1 MMNILKMGFRS
12 VLYRKKQYL
21 SLFGVCIVGVG
32 FSLFILFLVAGMLDA
47 LESKAK
53 NYYGGDLNFIGGT
66 WSLSIDNIE
75 DVITDLQSCFPEGT
89 VITPR
94 FDFDAEYSSFYFEGV
109 EVRQRVI
116 KGCDFEREKA
126 LFSNLNYVEGNADNM
141 ADSTG
146 VLLSMPIAQK
156 LGVHVNDSI
165 TFLLKTSRGYTNT
178 VTLQVQGIFKDS
190 SLFGMYTSYMDIN
203 TLRSAYDVPAHWGNR
218 ICITLPNDKKD
229 SFDIADAQSKL
240 EEKFTMFP
248 LVEDKQQFYDKLGFS
263 EPTYALIA
271 LYANLED
278 LKIILDAMNLITVFI
293 IVILLIIVI
302 VGIST
307 TYRVIVM
314 KRINE
319 IGIYKA
325 IGMQK
330 RRIYAVL
337 LSEICVLLAIGFCG
351 GVFLSFLLSWFV
363 RLFNLSFVP
372 AFDIFLVNGVLLTI
386 PSLKVMLA
394 IGLILFVT
402 TLIAVL
408 FSIRKSVSV
417 TPVVALG
424 TTE

>member
-1 MMNILKMGFRS
+1 MNTLKMGFRS

-165 TFLLKTSRGYTNT
+165 TFLLKTSFT
-178 VTLQVQGIFKDS
+178 FFS
-190 SLFGMYTSYMDIN
+190 SL
-203 TLRSAYDVPAHWGNR
+203 
-218 ICITLPNDKKD
+218 
-229 SFDIADAQSKL
+229 
-240 EEKFTMFP
+240 
-248 LVEDKQQFYDKLGFS
+248 LG
-263 EPTYALIA
+263 A
-271 LYANLED
+271 
-278 LKIILDAMNLITVFI
+278 
-293 IVILLIIVI
+293 
-302 VGIST
+302 
-307 TYRVIVM
+307 
-314 KRINE
+314 
-319 IGIYKA
+319 
-325 IGMQK
+325 
-330 RRIYAVL
+330 
-337 LSEICVLLAIGFCG
+337 
-351 GVFLSFLLSWFV
+351 
-363 RLFNLSFVP
+363 
-372 AFDIFLVNGVLLTI
+372 
-386 PSLKVMLA
+386 
-394 IGLILFVT
+394 
-402 TLIAVL
+402 
-408 FSIRKSVSV
+408 
-417 TPVVALG
+417 
-424 TTE
+424 

>member
-1 MMNILKMGFRS
+1 M
-12 VLYRKKQYL
+12 
-21 SLFGVCIVGVG
+21 
-32 FSLFILFLVAGMLDA
+32 
-47 LESKAK
+47 
-53 NYYGGDLNFIGGT
+53 
-66 WSLSIDNIE
+66 
-75 DVITDLQSCFPEGT
+75 
-89 VITPR
+89 
-94 FDFDAEYSSFYFEGV
+94 
-109 EVRQRVI
+109 
-116 KGCDFEREKA
+116 
-126 LFSNLNYVEGNADNM
+126 
-141 ADSTG
+141 
-146 VLLSMPIAQK
+146 
-156 LGVHVNDSI
+156 
-165 TFLLKTSRGYTNT
+165 
-178 VTLQVQGIFKDS
+178 
-190 SLFGMYTSYMDIN
+190 
-203 TLRSAYDVPAHWGNR
+203 
-218 ICITLPNDKKD
+218 PNDKKD

-363 RLFNLSFVP
+363 RLFNLSFIP